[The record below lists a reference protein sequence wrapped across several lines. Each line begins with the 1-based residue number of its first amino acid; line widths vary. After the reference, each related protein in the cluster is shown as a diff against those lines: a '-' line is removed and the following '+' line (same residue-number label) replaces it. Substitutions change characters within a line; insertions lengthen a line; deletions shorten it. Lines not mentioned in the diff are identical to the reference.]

1 MILENLVAGSEVHWQ
16 LARFFLVLFGGL
28 TFVRVV
34 MIPIIDKLVSRKSD
48 SVTTQASLQ
57 NFVGIFSAFIVFTF
71 ALQAAGFG
79 GLVTVFGTVTAAL
92 TVAIGFG
99 MREEVGSLVSGVFI
113 QLDNPFV
120 KGDYIKVND
129 VEGVIDEIQLRST
142 ILKTSG
148 SEKLVMPNRVLT
160 ANGVK
165 NYTKGKK
172 TKTSISVKTPV
183 ETVEKAREILVKKAN
198 QNEEVLEK
206 PEPETVINRI
216 EDGKTEVELHYW
228 INSPG
233 KVSRVRSEILEKF
246 SKDAKR
252 RKVFKEYE

>member
-1 MILENLVAGSEVHWQ
+1 MILENLASGAEVHWQ
-16 LARFFLVLFGGL
+16 LGRFVLVLVTGL
-28 TFVRVV
+28 VLIRAVFQPLVRSF
-34 MIPIIDKLVSRKSD
+34 VSRKSD

-57 NFVGIFSAFIVFTF
+57 NFTGIFSVFIVLTL
-71 ALQAAGFG
+71 ALQAGGFG

-113 QLDNPFV
+113 HLDNPFV

-129 VEGVIDEIQLRST
+129 IEGIVDEIQLRST
-142 ILKTSG
+142 ILKSTG

-160 ANGVK
+160 ANGVR
-165 NYTKGKK
+165 NFTRGKK
-172 TKTSISVKTPV
+172 TKTSIMVKTPV
-183 ETVEKAREILVKKAN
+183 DTVEKAREILEKKAV

-206 PEPETVINRI
+206 PEPETVIKGV

-228 INSPG
+228 LDSPQ
-233 KVSRVRSEILEKF
+233 KVSKVRSQILEKF
-246 SKDAKR
+246 SKDSKR
-252 RKVFKEYE
+252 RKVFKDE